1 MGGRGSGGG
10 KGSKTSSSNAPI
22 SKGEKIYR
30 EKVLKNAYIGMNEFK
45 EVKDYLKNNA
55 SKEEI
60 LKVAN
65 YYGDLHKNRFDVT
78 GDTAAIYK
86 TYENS
91 LKKLAEQK
99 GEL

>member
-1 MGGRGSGGG
+1 MGGRGSGGS
-10 KGSKTSSSNAPI
+10 KSSKTSSSNTPI

-30 EKVLKNAYIGMNEFK
+30 EKVLNNAYIGMNEFK
-45 EVKDYLKNNA
+45 EVKEYLKNNA
-55 SKEEI
+55 SKEDI

-65 YYGDLHKNRFDVT
+65 HYRDLYKNRFDVT

-99 GEL
+99 GEQ

>member
-91 LKKLAEQK
+91 LKKRAEQK
-99 GEL
+99 GES

>member
-1 MGGRGSGGG
+1 MGGRGSGGS
-10 KGSKTSSSNAPI
+10 KSSKTSSSNSLI

-45 EVKDYLKNNA
+45 EVKEYLKNNA
-55 SKEEI
+55 SKEDI

-65 YYGDLHKNRFDVT
+65 HYGDLYKNRFDVT

-99 GEL
+99 GEQ